1 VGDPQATKEKKEKK
15 KKKKLTPQRVNQ
27 RLLEKTDA

>member
-1 VGDPQATKEKKEKK
+1 VGDPQATKEKKEK